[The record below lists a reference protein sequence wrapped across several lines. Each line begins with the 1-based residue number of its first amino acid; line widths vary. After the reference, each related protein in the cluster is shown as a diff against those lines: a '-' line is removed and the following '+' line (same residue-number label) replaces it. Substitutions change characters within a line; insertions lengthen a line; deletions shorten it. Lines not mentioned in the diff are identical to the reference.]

1 MQVSIW
7 PGGLPS
13 SAEGTV
19 EWAGGL
25 IQWNEPEYV
34 ENGYYW
40 NTLKSVS
47 VQCWEEGN
55 QTSGTTGWA
64 YAGNNSENV
73 PVSAPCCFGTV
84 SDRWAQAGL
93 SGRGGAG
100 KHGNMRT
107 GKQRDRGTGEQGNG
121 EQGNR
126 DTGKKQGRQ
135 ESLEQEQAATG
146 KQRTSGIVEQG
157 SREVEVTLSGVSPVH
172 QRVSKVAKRG
182 RKIASA
188 CELQHES
195 ISTSARSS
203 CSICCAAG
211 ADDQTVFTT
220 NASTLLNAGHRTT
233 GIVVDQKWMAAAGFV
248 GGALLA
254 GLSVL

>member
-73 PVSAPCCFGTV
+73 PVSLMLHV
-84 SDRWAQAGL
+84 
-93 SGRGGAG
+93 
-100 KHGNMRT
+100 
-107 GKQRDRGTGEQGNG
+107 
-121 EQGNR
+121 
-126 DTGKKQGRQ
+126 
-135 ESLEQEQAATG
+135 
-146 KQRTSGIVEQG
+146 
-157 SREVEVTLSGVSPVH
+157 
-172 QRVSKVAKRG
+172 
-182 RKIASA
+182 
-188 CELQHES
+188 
-195 ISTSARSS
+195 
-203 CSICCAAG
+203 
-211 ADDQTVFTT
+211 
-220 NASTLLNAGHRTT
+220 
-233 GIVVDQKWMAAAGFV
+233 
-248 GGALLA
+248 
-254 GLSVL
+254 